1 MPINLVKRFLNKMN
15 YHQNK
20 NFITKV
26 LRWSE
31 NYTGTDMV
39 YLAKGGFWL
48 STAQFA
54 TSLSGFFLTLI
65 LANLLTPDKLGEY
78 RFLISGFTLLGIIAL
93 PGMRTALRESTPK
106 GYYGN
111 LTLAFNKMFNWGL
124 AGGIVSLFV
133 ALYYYLNDNVHLA
146 IGFIVIALVIPL
158 NNAST
163 GYLEYL
169 TALKKLNLTTIYT
182 TIQRFSVLII
192 TAIIAFLFPSIVW
205 VILAAYLFGA
215 VIPNIWF
222 HFKTVKDFIKPN
234 DSTDPG
240 ITKYSVHISLM
251 TALGV
256 VAGQLDKIFVW
267 KLIGAGALATFYIA
281 YTLPLTISQYLL
293 IIPTLAFAKFGEKD
307 PKEIRRTLLPKIFKY
322 LLIITLG
329 VITYILLA
337 PFIFQ
342 IIFPQYM
349 EAISFSQ
356 VLILTTIFSA
366 FMPIKTY
373 LTTIKNTKDLY
384 ILSTI
389 PPAIRIV
396 VAILLIIPF
405 GIWGAVWSLLAE
417 GLMRTIL
424 LLHFFIKSPK

>member
-1 MPINLVKRFLNKMN
+1 MKLEN
-15 YHQNK
+15 NK
-20 NFITKV
+20 NFLVKILK
-26 LRWSE
+26 WSE

-48 STAQFA
+48 SLAQF
-54 TSLSGFFLTLI
+54 TVSISGFLLTLI

-111 LTLAFNKMFNWGL
+111 LTLAFNKMLKWGL
-124 AGGIVSLFV
+124 VAGIISLLV
-133 ALYYYLNDNVHLA
+133 ALYYYLNDNTQLA
-146 IGFIVIALVIPL
+146 IGFIVIALAVTL
-158 NNAST
+158 NNSST

-182 TIQRFSVLII
+182 ASQRIVVLII
-192 TAIIAFLFPSIVW
+192 TAITAFLFPNIAW
-205 VILAAYLFGA
+205 IILAAYLFGA
-215 VIPNIWF
+215 IIPNLWF
-222 HFKTVKDFIKPN
+222 HFKTTETFTKP
-234 DSTDPG
+234 DDPQDEDL
-240 ITKYSVHISLM
+240 TRYSIHISAM

-256 VAGQLDKIFVW
+256 IAGQLDKLFVW
-267 KLIGAGALATFYIA
+267 KVIGAGALATFYIA

-307 PKEIRRTLLPKIFKY
+307 PKEIRRTLLKKIFKY
-322 LLIITLG
+322 LLVIILG
-329 VITYILLA
+329 VIAYIILA
-337 PFIFQ
+337 PYIFE
-342 IIFPQYM
+342 IIFPQYP
-349 EAISFSQ
+349 EAVTFSKF
-356 VLILTTIFSA
+356 LIITSIFAA

-373 LTTIKNTKDLY
+373 LTTIKNTKALY
-384 ILSTI
+384 VLSII

-396 VAILLIIPF
+396 VAVVLIIPF

-417 GLMRTIL
+417 GLIRTIL
-424 LLHFFIKSPK
+424 LLYFFIKSPK